1 MFTSTD
7 ERDET
12 MSVTTMKAPTTR
24 RPFLIAAAIV
34 VVLGVGLWFA
44 GIWLGMGAQ
53 LVHKPVSQ
61 PLGAAARANVT
72 IAMGVGQLRIGA
84 LDQPSN
90 LIAGDISYSDRS
102 SVDRSFALH
111 DDTASFTLREQDGQA
126 NSLFKRSDDAAVWDL
141 RLNPA
146 TPMRLTLETGV
157 GNGTIDLA
165 QLHITELDLKTGVG
179 NTTLTLPRQGQ
190 LQARVEGGVGN
201 TTISIPAGVAVRLAI
216 DAGVGNVNFPD
227 SYRHEGNV
235 YASPDFATA
244 TNRVDLTASGGIGNI
259 TIKQI
264 SQ

>member
-1 MFTSTD
+1 MFSSTD
-7 ERDET
+7 ERNKT
-12 MSVTTMKAPTTR
+12 MSVTTMKAPNTR

-34 VVLGVGLWFA
+34 VALGVGLWFS

-61 PLGAAARANVT
+61 PLGAAARADVT

-102 SVDRSFALH
+102 SVDPSFALRG
-111 DDTASFTLREQDGQA
+111 DTASFTLREQDSQA
-126 NSLFKRSDDAAVWDL
+126 NSLFKDSDDAAVWDL

-165 QLHITELDLKTGVG
+165 LLHVAELDLKTGIG
-179 NTTLTLPRQGQ
+179 TTTLTLPGQGQ
-190 LQARVEGGVGN
+190 VQARISGGVGN
-201 TTISIPAGVAVRLAI
+201 TAIVIPAGVAVRLSI
-216 DAGVGNVNFPD
+216 DTGVGNVNFPD

-235 YASPDFATA
+235 YVSPDFATA
-244 TNRVDLTASGGIGNI
+244 TNRVDLTASSGIGNI

-264 SQ
+264 NE